1 MLVLMRKLG
10 QKLMIGDN
18 IEITVTDIG
27 RGQIRLGITAPRE
40 VSILRKELWDER
52 QNERRAKEYGTI
64 PE

>member
-10 QKLMIGDN
+10 QKIMIGDN

-27 RGQIRLGITAPRE
+27 RGQIRLGIMAPRD
-40 VSILRKELWDER
+40 VPILRKELWDA
-52 QNERRAKEYGTI
+52 QQVERRNNEYDTI